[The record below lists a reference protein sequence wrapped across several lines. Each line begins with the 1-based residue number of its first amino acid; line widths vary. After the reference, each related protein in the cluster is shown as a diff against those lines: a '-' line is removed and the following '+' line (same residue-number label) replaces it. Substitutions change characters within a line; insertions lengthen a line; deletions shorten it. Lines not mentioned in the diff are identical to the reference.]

1 MKCSVF
7 PFNSCKGTSTPSSY
21 TNNQSKVA
29 IALHL
34 KPIYLKVYLWLVS
47 KSNKNKK
54 LASLKTQSDL
64 DDEGE
69 KYVSGANPLSWLR
82 VLLILWRRNIE
93 MTFYQ

>member
-1 MKCSVF
+1 MCFLLIHVRD
-7 PFNSCKGTSTPSSY
+7 TSIPTSY

-29 IALHL
+29 IGLHL
-34 KPIYLKVYLWLVS
+34 KPIYLKIYLWLVS

-64 DDEGE
+64 DEDGG
-69 KYVSGANPLSWLR
+69 KINVSGANPQSLLR

-93 MTFYQ
+93 MTFYH